1 MNLSDKERINSCVGR
16 IYPVCRSNYFVEGR
30 IIPCAGRIMPGLGEL
45 FPGKVDLFPGLVEL
59 TRGRTNY
66 SVCRTDYIH
75 SANVNSTGTLNFSL
89 VLLSVLKDK
98 EPKYE
103 VIS

>member
-1 MNLSDKERINSCVGR
+1 
-16 IYPVCRSNYFVEGR
+16 
-30 IIPCAGRIMPGLGEL
+30 MPGLGEL

-59 TRGRTNY
+59 TRG
-66 SVCRTDYIH
+66 RTDYIH